1 MKKYKTSE
9 NDQSHGSFFLR
20 VGGLGKCAIS
30 RYTIKSLPQIR
41 KKKFL
46 WLVIIACKIMFK
58 GLILNLFALIEIVY
72 TGNLVKCEQSN
83 IKKRFYVSNS
93 ITNIVRDLIDL

>member
-1 MKKYKTSE
+1 
-9 NDQSHGSFFLR
+9 
-20 VGGLGKCAIS
+20 
-30 RYTIKSLPQIR
+30 
-41 KKKFL
+41 
-46 WLVIIACKIMFK
+46 MFK

-93 ITNIVRDLIDL
+93 ITNIVRDLIYL